1 MKCIRNFQINHPLT
15 TKEMNREEFYSQYMN
30 KHMRKYNKLGYS
42 IEWNNRYAETEE
54 REKKARKAYIKTR
67 INQQTK

>member
-1 MKCIRNFQINHPLT
+1 MT
-15 TKEMNREEFYSQYMN
+15 REEFYSQYMT

-54 REKKARKAYIKTR
+54 LEEKAWKAFNKSKQKT
-67 INQQTK
+67 TKK

>member
-54 REKKARKAYIKTR
+54 R
-67 INQQTK
+67 